1 MKKEKNENK
10 MNLYFKNDN
19 VIVGLLKNLIKKNT
33 FYHSEGFK
41 VFDEYFF
48 EIELGVSG
56 FDEELIIKGI
66 EELSSDSKWYKI
78 NKAEVLTSDINNP
91 YYNIADKKV
100 KFHILKER
108 LIKLRDLTLKEI

>member
-1 MKKEKNENK
+1 MKKEEIENK
-10 MNLYFKNDN
+10 KNLYFKNDN

-56 FDEELIIKGI
+56 FDEELILKGI
-66 EELSSDSKWYKI
+66 EELSSDSKWCKI
-78 NKAEVLTSDINNP
+78 NKAEILTSDINNP

-100 KFHILKER
+100 KFKVLKKN
-108 LIKLRDLTLKEI
+108 LIKFRDLTLKKN